1 MKNLSIVVKVDQ
13 KKCVNCHKCISV
25 CPTKYC
31 NDGSGDYVKIN
42 ENLCIGCGSCIKA
55 CVHGARFIVDD
66 FDKFIAG
73 VKSKEKIVA
82 IAAPAAASSFPN
94 QLLNLNGWLA
104 SIGVNAVFDVSF
116 GAELT
121 VKSYMNYLNEKN
133 PKLLIAQPCPAIVS
147 YIEIYKPELLKY
159 LAPCDSPMAH
169 TIKLIKKYYPEYKDH
184 KIAVI
189 SPCIAKKREFDE
201 IGLETY
207 NVTIKSISDYFV
219 KNNITLANYPEKD
232 FTNPQAER
240 AVLFS
245 TPGGLLRTA
254 ERYNPGVN
262 NISRKIEG
270 PEIIYNYLD
279 KLSEMVE
286 KGYSPL
292 LIDCLNCE
300 MGCNGGNA
308 KLNLDKSPDEIEYF
322 VEQRNRKYREKY
334 KGNKGIFS
342 KKNEIDKVLDK
353 YWERGL
359 YDRGYVDLSGNN
371 KTKKPSE
378 RELSDIYKSMN
389 KFNKRDFYNCA
400 SCGYGSCEK
409 MAFAIFN
416 GLNKKENCH
425 FYNVSKIKE
434 QYDNHKRV
442 SGEIQKR
449 IEIVYESLRA
459 LNVDT
464 GSLFDQVKNF
474 TDSISESSSTIE
486 KMVLEISNVTNV
498 VKDKDEQSR
507 ELANRSKQSE
517 NNMMGNF
524 IYIKEISQS
533 AETILDMIKVINNVA
548 EQTDLLA
555 MNAAIEAAHAGEY
568 GKGFSVV
575 ADEIR
580 KLAETTG
587 LNAKNIS
594 KSLNE
599 ILKKIGQSATISE
612 SSSKNLSDIIGGTI
626 NISQGL
632 SEISSGMSEILTETN
647 LVTKELDNM
656 TAVSSQI
663 GLSIENVKF
672 SSASIEAS
680 IKEIKDIATGKGGE
694 TN

>member
-1 MKNLSIVVKVDQ
+1 MKNLPVVVKVDED
-13 KKCVNCHKCISV
+13 KCVNCHKCISV
-25 CPTKYC
+25 CPVKYC

-55 CVHGARFIVDD
+55 CAHEARVIVDD

-73 VKSKEKIVA
+73 IKSKEKIVA
-82 IAAPAAASSFPN
+82 IAAPAVASSFPN
-94 QLLNLNGWLA
+94 RLLNLNGWLI
-104 SIGVNAVFDVSF
+104 SIGVKAVFDVSF

-121 VKSYMNYLNEKN
+121 IKSYLHHLKENN
-133 PKLLIAQPCPAIVS
+133 PKLLISQPCPAIVS
-147 YIEIYKPELLKY
+147 YIEIYKPELLKH

-189 SPCIAKKREFDE
+189 SPCVAKKREFEE
-201 IGLETY
+201 IGLGTY
-207 NVTIKSISDYFV
+207 NVTIRSINDYFS
-219 KNNITLANYPEKD
+219 KNNITLDNYPKKD
-232 FTNPQAER
+232 FANPQAER

-245 TPGGLLRTA
+245 TPGGLLRTV

-279 KLSEMVE
+279 KLHGMVE

-292 LIDCLNCE
+292 LVDCLNCE

-308 KLNLDKSPDEIEYF
+308 TLNLEKSPDEVEYF
-322 VEQRNRKYREKY
+322 VEQRNREYQEKY
-334 KGNKGIFS
+334 KGNKSIFA
-342 KKNEIDKVLDK
+342 KKNDIDNILDR
-353 YWERGL
+353 YWEKGL
-359 YDRGYVDLSGNN
+359 YDRKYINLSGNN
-371 KTKKPSE
+371 KLKKPSDS
-378 RELSDIYKSMN
+378 ELSDIYKSMS
-389 KFNKRDFYNCA
+389 KFEEKDFYNCS
-400 SCGYGSCEK
+400 SCGYGSCEN

-425 FYNVSKIKE
+425 FYNTGKIQE
-434 QYDNHKRV
+434 QYDNHKRI

-449 IEIVYESLRA
+449 IEAVYESLRA
-459 LNVDT
+459 LNVEA
-464 GSLFDQVKNF
+464 GSVFDQIENF
-474 TDSISESSSTIE
+474 TDSISESSATIE
-486 KMVLEISNVTNV
+486 EMISGIANVTDV
-498 VKDKDEQSR
+498 IKGKDEQSR
-507 ELANRSKQSE
+507 ELANRSKQNE
-517 NNMMGNF
+517 NNIMGNF
-524 IYIKEISQS
+524 TYIKEISKS
-533 AETILDMIKVINNVA
+533 AETILDMIKVINNVT
-548 EQTDLLA
+548 EQTNLLA

-599 ILKKIGQSATISE
+599 ILKKIGQSASVSE
-612 SSSKNLSDIIGGTI
+612 SSGKTLSEIIGGTI

-632 SEISSGMSEILTETN
+632 SEISSGMNEILTETN

-656 TAVSSQI
+656 TTVSSQI

-672 SSASIEAS
+672 SSAAIEAS
-680 IKEIKDIATGKGGE
+680 IKEIKDIATGKNGE
-694 TN
+694 AN